1 MNKISL
7 HQAEVWSHQILTKAQ
22 EIKKEN
28 QDNFDSML
36 FIESKDVRNVLPI
49 IVESLNT
56 MHDGGPNEP
65 STSRRYSNALSS
77 LIRAARET
85 YGDTENPI
93 MSAIKEV
100 GHEKVKSDAQRL
112 NEIAAKV
119 SVKKAELESEISM
132 TR

>member
-1 MNKISL
+1 MNKISI
-7 HQAEVWSHQILTKAQ
+7 HQAEVWSHQILTKSQ
-22 EIKKEN
+22 EIKKES

-49 IVESLNT
+49 IVDSLNT
-56 MHDGGPNEP
+56 MHDGGTNDP

-85 YGDTENPI
+85 YGDAENPI
-93 MSAIKEV
+93 MSVINEV
-100 GHEKVKSDAQRL
+100 GNEKLKSDAQRF
-112 NEIAAKV
+112 NDIAAKV

>member
-1 MNKISL
+1 MNKISI
-7 HQAEVWSHQILTKAQ
+7 HQAEVWSHQILTKSQ
-22 EIKKEN
+22 EIKKES

-36 FIESKDVRNVLPI
+36 FIESKEVRNVLPV
-49 IVESLNT
+49 IVASLNT
-56 MHDGGPNEP
+56 MQVDEPNDL

-77 LIRAARET
+77 LTRAARDT

-93 MSAIKEV
+93 MSAINEV
-100 GHEKVKSDAQRL
+100 GNEKVKSDFQRL

-119 SVKKAELESEISM
+119 SIKKAELDSEISM